1 MTHFGA
7 VRWGPTTISFCQTA
21 STNKKKDL
29 SCGIQTNNM
38 HRGIFSKGHQIPY
51 ETFYLDTNYRLVAS
65 CVHGNA
71 TVEGELI
78 TCGWVLVKP
87 KSPKNPCIIKCKPSC
102 EYQDL
107 SFPGHQI
114 PSICI
119 TRKSELS
126 FYIHIQAYSN
136 ERRRLLCDYTF
147 PLNWLFLHWTF
158 SCPKSLKFWAAVCV
172 PNSKKEKK
180 RSLNFTW
187 KRNMVQIYS
196 DLPIPLIWN
205 AKE

>member
-1 MTHFGA
+1 MESKQ
-7 VRWGPTTISFCQTA
+7 IIC
-21 STNKKKDL
+21 K
-29 SCGIQTNNM
+29 
-38 HRGIFSKGHQIPY
+38 GIFSMGHQIPY
-51 ETFYLDTNYRLVAS
+51 ETFSLDTNCRLVAS

-87 KSPKNPCIIKCKPSC
+87 KSPNNPCIIKCKPSC

-114 PSICI
+114 LSICI

-126 FYIHIQAYSN
+126 FNILIQAYSN
-136 ERRRLLCDYTF
+136 EKRKRLLCDYTF
-147 PLNWLFLHWTF
+147 PLNCLFLHWTF
-158 SCPKSLKFWAAVCV
+158 SCPKSLKFWASSAC
-172 PNSKKEKK
+172 SKFKKRKEKK

-187 KRNMVQIYS
+187 ERNMVQIYS
-196 DLPIPLIWN
+196 DLPIPRIWN